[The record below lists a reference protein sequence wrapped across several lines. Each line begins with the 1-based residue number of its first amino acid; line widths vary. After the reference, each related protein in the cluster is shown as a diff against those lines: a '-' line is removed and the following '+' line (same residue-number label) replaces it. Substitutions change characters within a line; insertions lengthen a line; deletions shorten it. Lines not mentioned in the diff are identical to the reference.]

1 MSICHRAKMAN
12 VQTTCHKKVVCTL
25 DILAGSI
32 VENKHLTRRLKWSVC
47 HCVKNCVKKGASQ
60 KKKLQGNKQH
70 TTQHNETKR
79 NDETTKQRNN
89 ETTKQR
95 NNEATKQRNNEAT
108 KQRNNET
115 TKQRNHETTKRNE
128 TENEP

>member
-1 MSICHRAKMAN
+1 MSIFHRAKMSN

-79 NDETTKQRNN
+79 NETTKRRNN

-95 NNEATKQRNNEAT
+95 SNETTKQRSNETT